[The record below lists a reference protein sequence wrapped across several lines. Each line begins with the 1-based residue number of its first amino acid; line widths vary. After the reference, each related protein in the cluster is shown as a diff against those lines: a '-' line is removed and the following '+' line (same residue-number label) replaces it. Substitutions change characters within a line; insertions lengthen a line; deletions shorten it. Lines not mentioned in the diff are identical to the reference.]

1 MRACVHGLRPTGRH
15 TDGADVAVRRRRTL
29 HMLNYML
36 LTVVANGHNCVA
48 TATAGYA
55 QRRWQ
60 DFTLVATEAE
70 CQSIFSQ
77 KS

>member
-1 MRACVHGLRPTGRH
+1 MQS
-15 TDGADVAVRRRRTL
+15 
-29 HMLNYML
+29 YML

-55 QRRWQ
+55 QKRCQ